1 MIKNRW
7 SKEKAKNLDDLD
19 LRVYSSNLLGSD
31 SELVLHGGGNTSV
44 KIDEILYVKGSGW
57 DLATIKKK
65 GFSPVKLESLK
76 QMATLDSL
84 SDSEMVRLQ
93 KKALSDKNAPNPSV
107 EAILH
112 AIIPYKFVDHTHANS
127 IVTISNSIKGKELI
141 SKLYK
146 DYLIVDYI
154 MPGFILAKKIYEL
167 TKKDFI
173 WDRCKGI
180 ILHNHGIFTFS
191 NNAKESYD
199 NMINSVN
206 IAESF
211 LDGIKLD
218 IPPQNIT
225 KEYNLNKLKQ
235 LIEKEK
241 ESEVFFEIDNS
252 NLAIFYS
259 NQPNLKEFASKGVL
273 TPEHIIR
280 TKRKPLVL
288 ENDEV
293 GTSLKEYIK
302 DYENYFKKYSSD
314 EIMLNPA
321 PNYIVLKGF
330 GVISIGKNEKEAKI
344 ISDIVKATMKA
355 VLLAN
360 NLGGYKSISE
370 KESFEI
376 EYWELE
382 QIKLRAPLKINII
395 HRRKNFGK
403 DFKK

>member
-7 SKEKAKNLDDLD
+7 YEKKVKNLDDLD

-44 KIDEILYVKGSGW
+44 KIDDILYVKGSGW
-57 DLATIKKK
+57 DLATIKKE

-76 QMATLDSL
+76 QMVKFDNL
-84 SDSEMVRLQ
+84 SDSKMVKLQ
-93 KKALSDKNAPNPSV
+93 KEAMIKKNAPNPSV

-141 SKLYK
+141 AKLFK

-167 TKKDFI
+167 TKQNFN
-173 WDRCKGI
+173 WDSCKGI

-191 NNAKESYD
+191 NSAKQSYD

-211 LDGIKLD
+211 LDEIEFK
-218 IPPQNIT
+218 IPPQKIS
-225 KEYNLNKLKQ
+225 KEFDLKKLKK

-252 NLAIFYS
+252 DLAIFYS
-259 NQPNLKEFASKGVL
+259 NQPDLKKFASRGVL

-280 TKRKPLVL
+280 TKRKPLIL
-288 ENDEV
+288 EDDDIEVSLKNFIQDYKEYFLKYAKDEV
-293 GTSLKEYIK
+293 
-302 DYENYFKKYSSD
+302 
-314 EIMLNPA
+314 MLNPA
-321 PNYIVLKGF
+321 PNYIILKGF
-330 GVISIGKNEKEAKI
+330 GVISIGKNKKEAKI
-344 ISDIVKATMKA
+344 ISDIIKATMKA
-355 VLLAN
+355 VLIADK
-360 NLGGYKSISE
+360 LGGYKSINE
-370 KESFEI
+370 EESFKM

-382 QIKLRAPLKINII
+382 QVKLKS
-395 HRRKNFGK
+395 
-403 DFKK
+403 